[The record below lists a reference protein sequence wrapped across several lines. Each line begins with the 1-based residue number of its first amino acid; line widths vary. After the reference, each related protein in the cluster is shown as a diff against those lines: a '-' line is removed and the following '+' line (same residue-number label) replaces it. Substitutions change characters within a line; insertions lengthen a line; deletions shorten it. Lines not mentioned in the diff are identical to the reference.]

1 MKARTIRIF
10 IIAVGVM
17 FIGALAFGPV
27 NVWAQSNED
36 AGGEWGPV
44 EDEAGAE
51 DLEVKTNTTVDLV
64 TPCRIID
71 TRLAGG
77 FFVPNQR
84 REYYVYGPGPGSVGM
99 IQQGGNPAGCPAPRS
114 EPKGVI
120 INVVA
125 VPVAGQGNFGA
136 FPANLLFPPNAA
148 VINYRAGVQNIANG
162 ISVETYE
169 LGGPREIE
177 FINRFGIAHLVV
189 DIYGYY
195 D

>member
-1 MKARTIRIF
+1 MKTRTIWIF
-10 IIAVGVM
+10 LFAVAVM
-17 FIGALAFGPV
+17 FIGALAFGPTS
-27 NVWAQSNED
+27 VWAESNEE
-36 AGGEWGPV
+36 AGGEWGLA

-64 TPCRIID
+64 TPCRILD
-71 TRLAGG
+71 TRIVGG
-77 FFVPNQR
+77 FFSPGQR
-84 REYYVYGPGPGSVGM
+84 REYYVYGPGAGAVGM

-120 INVVA
+120 INIVA
-125 VPVAGQGNFGA
+125 VPVGGQGNFGA
-136 FPANLLFPPNAA
+136 FPANIAPPLAG
-148 VINYRAGVQNIANG
+148 VINYRAGVQNVSNG

-177 FINRFGIAHLVV
+177 FINRNGFSHLIV
-189 DIYGYY
+189 DVYGYY